1 MPWLILSRMGSPFYP
16 QSIARMK
23 NRCAA
28 PCKNFRIT
36 KPSEFFLHMAR
47 RFSLAPVS
55 GLEVC
60 STAICDSHVYV
71 SMSPRLLRPLAPADH
86 HPMRGE
92 QRPPPRRLPMI
103 MMPVQGGPIACFLR
117 LIRFSHTIFA
127 LPFAL
132 GALIVAANGWPS
144 LRILLLVILCMV
156 VARTAAMLFNRLVD
170 WSLDQRNPRT
180 ASRHLLISKAV
191 VSLLLLLSSAGFLG
205 AAAAI
210 NRVTFLLSPLA
221 LAIIFFYSV
230 TKRFTAATH
239 FFLGLGLAIAPVGAW
254 IAQTGHVDL
263 APLVLG
269 AGVICW
275 VAGFDLIYA
284 TQDYDFDRR
293 EGIRS
298 LVVKLGIARSLRLA
312 QLLHLAML
320 AALIGFG
327 VTAQL
332 GRIYYGGMPLVAAA
346 LFYEHKTEKLDLA
359 GINRAFFQSNAFVS
373 AVFLVAVC
381 VDRLI
386 R

>member
-1 MPWLILSRMGSPFYP
+1 MDSN
-16 QSIARMK
+16 
-23 NRCAA
+23 NRQGQAKIG
-28 PCKNFRIT
+28 P
-36 KPSEFFLHMAR
+36 
-47 RFSLAPVS
+47 
-55 GLEVC
+55 GQ
-60 STAICDSHVYV
+60 
-71 SMSPRLLRPLAPADH
+71 PLARFFH
-86 HPMRGE
+86 
-92 QRPPPRRLPMI
+92 
-103 MMPVQGGPIACFLR
+103 
-117 LIRFSHTIFA
+117 LIRFSHTVFA

-132 GALIVAANGWPS
+132 GALVVAANGRPS
-144 LRILLLVILCMV
+144 LRTLLLVVICMV
-156 VARTAAMLFNRLVD
+156 FARTAAMLFNRLID

-180 ASRHLLISKAV
+180 ASRHLLIPKSAALF
-191 VSLLLLLSSAGFLG
+191 SLMLSSVGFILAAG
-205 AAAAI
+205 AI
-210 NRVTFLLSPLA
+210 NRLTFMLAPIALA
-221 LAIIFFYSV
+221 LIFFYSL
-230 TKRFTAATH
+230 TKRFTSATH
-239 FFLGLGLAIAPVGAW
+239 FFLGLALAIAPVGAW
-254 IAQTGHVDL
+254 IAQTGRIDL
-263 APLVLG
+263 PPLVLG

-298 LVVKLGIARSLRLA
+298 LVVKLGIACSLRLA

-359 GINRAFFQSNAFVS
+359 GISRAFFQSNAFVS

-386 R
+386 